1 MLTIFNKTDLLSSK
15 GTCSVFMYTFIWKS
29 VDWIWCL
36 NTIGSNHFHFHCH
49 DVLLSAS
56 VESIDFE
63 YEQSHFRISCVCV
76 YLLMVYLFRYVHI
89 EQYFYVI
96 VIVIYVLEIEEAPVL
111 LENQYH
117 YYLQQVIFNALIH
130 SRMKGIFQI
139 FVASI
144 SSSSFVRKWKVLSN
158 TRQTFKSLKWI
169 ARFELIKKFV
179 YISVK
184 AISAIIL

>member
-1 MLTIFNKTDLLSSK
+1 M
-15 GTCSVFMYTFIWKS
+15 
-29 VDWIWCL
+29 
-36 NTIGSNHFHFHCH
+36 
-49 DVLLSAS
+49 
-56 VESIDFE
+56 
-63 YEQSHFRISCVCV
+63 CVCV
-76 YLLMVYLFRYVHI
+76 CLMVYLFRYVHI

-96 VIVIYVLEIEEAPVL
+96 VIVIYVLEKEEAPVM

-117 YYLQQVIFNALIH
+117 LQQVIFNALFQ
-130 SRMKGIFQI
+130 SGMKGIFLI
-139 FVASI
+139 FGASI

>member
-1 MLTIFNKTDLLSSK
+1 M
-15 GTCSVFMYTFIWKS
+15 
-29 VDWIWCL
+29 
-36 NTIGSNHFHFHCH
+36 SN
-49 DVLLSAS
+49 LIL
-56 VESIDFE
+56 E
-63 YEQSHFRISCVCV
+63 YRACV

-130 SRMKGIFQI
+130 SRMKGILQI